1 MARIGSTKRIAP
13 GHLGHQSSGHQSS
26 GHQSSGHQS
35 SGHHPEEG
43 QYQLSAGTAGVVL
56 RATVETFGPAGDAE
70 VNLTVRWPAGVLTAS
85 QTGDIGSDSDDEGD
99 GTDVD
104 GTYDSDGNI
113 RRAATTPP
121 GPVQP

>member
-1 MARIGSTKRIAP
+1 MGRMGSAREIAS

-35 SGHHPEEG
+35 SGHHTD
-43 QYQLSAGTAGVVL
+43 QLSGGTAGVVL
-56 RATVETFGPAGDAE
+56 RATVETFGPAGEAE
-70 VNLTVRWPAGVLTAS
+70 LNLTVRWPAGVLAAA
-85 QTGDIGSDSDDEGD
+85 QTGDVGSDDDDEGN

-113 RRAATTPP
+113 RRAASAPS
-121 GPVQP
+121 GPVQQ